1 MSEELEELRRT
12 RFPLANNTATVLLAV
27 MLAWV
32 DQMMVSRAKMTKLLS
47 PEIMSSGE
55 TRLEIGCSPLALHT
69 GVGLGT
75 LWNHIPRYEL
85 KVLLEGLLPIWKK
98 PSANL
103 PLLETSLLSPA
114 RERPRESVS
123 AAAAHEGA
131 CSEKRNPQ
139 RRRRRRRRRRMTTTM
154 GTDQERRVFACSQ
167 GSAAVL
173 KMLIAEWLA

>member
-1 MSEELEELRRT
+1 
-12 RFPLANNTATVLLAV
+12 
-27 MLAWV
+27 
-32 DQMMVSRAKMTKLLS
+32 
-47 PEIMSSGE
+47 
-55 TRLEIGCSPLALHT
+55 
-69 GVGLGT
+69 
-75 LWNHIPRYEL
+75 L

-114 RERPRESVS
+114 SERPRESVS

-139 RRRRRRRRRRMTTTM
+139 RRRRRRMTTTM

-167 GSAAVL
+167 GSAVVL